1 MTDTVKTLVT
11 VRASINAPVEK
22 VWKHWTTPGSIKLWN
37 NASADWHTPRATN
50 DLKKNG
56 KFSYRME
63 AKDGS
68 SGFDFWG
75 TYDNIVEYKKI
86 DFTLGDSRKVKI
98 TFSYDG
104 KTTEA
109 IESFEAES
117 TNPIEMQRKGWQSIL
132 DNFKAYTESVK

>member
-11 VRASINAPVEK
+11 VRASVNAPVEK

-37 NASADWHTPRATN
+37 NASADWHTPHATN

-98 TFSYDG
+98 TFTSDG
-104 KTTEA
+104 KTTEV

-117 TNPIEMQRKGWQSIL
+117 TNPIEMQRRGWQSIM